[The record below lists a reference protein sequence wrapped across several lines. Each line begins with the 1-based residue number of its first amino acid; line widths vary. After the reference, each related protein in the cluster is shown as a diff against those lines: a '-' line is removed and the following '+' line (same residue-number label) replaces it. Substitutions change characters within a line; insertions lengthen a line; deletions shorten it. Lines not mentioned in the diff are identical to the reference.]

1 VTGNEFLFTPI
12 KHVGEEEVTL
22 HFFLNS
28 AMNGGEQSVSRPGW
42 FSFMENASVA
52 Q

>member
-1 VTGNEFLFTPI
+1 VTGNESLFTPR
-12 KHVGEEEVTL
+12 KHVGQEEVTL

-28 AMNGGEQSVSRPGW
+28 AMNGGEQSVSRPGC
-42 FSFMENASVA
+42 FSLAENAPFA